1 MIKSNT
7 QSYQILGNI
16 ILSKHLLVMNNYRD
30 IVKHRKR
37 MPLEDGTHL
46 KMYFSLCSHTEL
58 EFRLCAVY
66 VYQDQ

>member
-16 ILSKHLLVMNNYRD
+16 LLSKHLLVINNYRD
-30 IVKHRKR
+30 IVKHRKC

-46 KMYFSLCSHTEL
+46 KMYFSLCSHAEL
-58 EFRLCAVY
+58 GFRLCAVN